1 VKIPMHIPMSILG
14 QETAFAALDAHLQ
27 QSDGAGSVL
36 ILGPEGVGR
45 FGLALHAARTILGTT
60 AAAAARVDS
69 LQHVDLGV
77 LDPSEGID
85 GVRAAAERLSRRP
98 AEGARQVLILRDLD
112 RMSEAAHNALLKTL
126 EEPPA
131 GAALL
136 ALAEAAHHLPETVV
150 SRCRIVRAQ
159 ALNRGDTTTVLAQ
172 LGLPAEVAT
181 RLATDSE
188 GSPGRAVFLHENK
201 VPEAAE
207 RIVAVLG
214 VHPEDQSGDPLGEME
229 TILRRRADEKAA
241 DQRHRLSEVLRVVA
255 LRLRDGLPET
265 EIPLRS
271 VVAALGSM
279 AANANPA
286 IVLSELA
293 LHSWKTQTAP

>member
-1 VKIPMHIPMSILG
+1 VNIIG
-14 QETAFAALDAHLQ
+14 QNAALAALDAHLQ
-27 QSDGAGSVL
+27 QSDGTGSVL

-45 FGLALHAARTILGTT
+45 FGLALHVARKILGTN

-131 GAALL
+131 GAAML

-159 ALNRGDTTTVLAQ
+159 ALSRSDTEAILAH
-172 LGLPAEVAT
+172 LSLPAELAAVA
-181 RLATDSE
+181 E

-207 RIVAVLG
+207 RVVALLG
-214 VHPEDQSGDPLGEME
+214 ARGADPLGEME

-265 EIPLRS
+265 ETPLRS

-293 LHSWKTQTAP
+293 LLPWKTQTAP